1 MRLDLVHLEN
11 LGPIQSIDLPLHPK
25 FNVIVGANGAGKTT
39 ILRAIST
46 MLARYAS
53 ALRTGRA
60 ASPFAPT
67 APIRRGKEFFKVVI
81 EASDGDR
88 RFQWSGGRRKLGS
101 KVPLSEAGELLNFA
115 QALSEDLDAAP
126 DRACVPIVA
135 SYPVGRSVYVHLRP
149 KSRERFAQ
157 LAALDDSALNNSRDF
172 REFFAWF
179 RDQEDFEN
187 ERKLDGTSHHYVDA
201 QLEAVRH
208 AISSLLPGFSQ
219 LRVRRRPRL
228 ELLVNKG
235 ETIVRVDQL
244 SDGEKGILA
253 LAGDLARRLA
263 MANPGRRNPLEG
275 SGVVLI
281 DELELHLH
289 PAWQRSV
296 VRNLQSTFSNL
307 QFIVTSH
314 SPQVLSEVEGAQV
327 FLLSEGQLAAAED
340 SYGRD
345 SGLILEELMGTP
357 ARPGRIL
364 EEISALYE
372 LIDERRLPDAR
383 DALRVLEDK
392 VGSDDPKL
400 ITARLLLRPRGATA
414 S

>member
-11 LGPIQSIDLPLHPK
+11 LGPIQSIDLPLHPR

-60 ASPFAPT
+60 ASPFAST
-67 APIRRGKEFFKVVI
+67 VPIRRGEAFFKVVI
-81 EASDGDR
+81 EASDGSR
-88 RFQWSGGRRKLGS
+88 SFQWSGGRRKLGS

-115 QALSEDLDAAP
+115 QALSDDLALAP
-126 DRACVPIVA
+126 ESACVPIVA
-135 SYPVGRSVYVHLRP
+135 SYPIGRSVYVHLRP
-149 KSRERFAQ
+149 KSKERFAQ

-179 RDQEDFEN
+179 REQEDFEN
-187 ERKLDGTSHHYVDA
+187 ERKLDEAGHHYVDP

-208 AISSLLPGFSQ
+208 AISSLMPGFTQ

-244 SDGEKGILA
+244 SDGEKGVLA

-263 MANPGRRNPLEG
+263 MANPGRLDPLEG

-296 VRNLQSTFSNL
+296 VRNLQSTFPNL

-327 FLLSEGQLAAAED
+327 FLLSDGKLAAAED

-345 SGLILEELMGTP
+345 SGMILEELMGTP
-357 ARPGRIL
+357 ARPGRIM

-372 LIDERRLPDAR
+372 LIDEKRFPDAR
-383 DALRVLEDK
+383 KALGALEDK

-400 ITARLLLRPRGATA
+400 ITARLLLRPRSATA